1 MLNKVR
7 PKRSEHLTR
16 PDSADGPS
24 RELGEAKDRNYRED
38 GSQGPDKDR
47 TEDCSPDSDA
57 HVEGE
62 VRQHCAHDVA
72 SRAVEQQC
80 QENAE
85 RSNHEEECRAR
96 HVLLRQAGKIESW
109 QMPECPG
116 NRHYYRRDPRAK
128 PVFKVGKKEAS
139 PSKFLAHCASEDL

>member
-38 GSQGPDKDR
+38 GSQSPDKDR

-72 SRAVEQQC
+72 SRAVD
-80 QENAE
+80 
-85 RSNHEEECRAR
+85 SNGTGFKRTCF
-96 HVLLRQAGKIESW
+96 VY
-109 QMPECPG
+109 CC
-116 NRHYYRRDPRAK
+116 
-128 PVFKVGKKEAS
+128 PVFGQRKLRMDS
-139 PSKFLAHCASEDL
+139 PIATADL

>member
-72 SRAVEQQC
+72 SHAVEQQWYWF
-80 QENAE
+80 QEDVL
-85 RSNHEEECRAR
+85 C
-96 HVLLRQAGKIESW
+96 VLLSGFWTA
-109 QMPECPG
+109 
-116 NRHYYRRDPRAK
+116 
-128 PVFKVGKKEAS
+128 EAS
-139 PSKFLAHCASEDL
+139 DGQSDRYC